1 MCAVSS
7 AFETEKGIRIGED
20 GVNFGDRRE
29 ESGRRHCFIAS
40 LFSVKPETRP

>member
-1 MCAVSS
+1 ML
-7 AFETEKGIRIGED
+7 FPLPLKQRKEIRIGED